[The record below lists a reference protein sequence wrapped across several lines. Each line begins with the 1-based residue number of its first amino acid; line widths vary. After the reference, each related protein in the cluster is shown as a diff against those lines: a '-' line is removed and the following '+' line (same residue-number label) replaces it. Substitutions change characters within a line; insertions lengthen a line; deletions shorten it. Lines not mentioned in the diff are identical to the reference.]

1 MNDWKEHDPIR
12 DAEKPEEP
20 SRPSNGGEFEGLQW
34 NRGDPQTKASDTS
47 GLAPIAVPLNRD
59 SETHNTESKDSAK
72 ADELFARLN
81 PEIQDFLIHVKSSW
95 AAIDLTAFPPV
106 ESDRM
111 KGYLTMKYG
120 EVPSAV
126 GRTLLEL
133 ESPGKI
139 TAGQANGDDASAFVI
154 TGDSVHLLSSTGEP
168 DGEVSKEN
176 LRNTCKISIAV
187 SYVSQFRVP
196 FVGPDCIW

>member
-1 MNDWKEHDPIR
+1 
-12 DAEKPEEP
+12 
-20 SRPSNGGEFEGLQW
+20 
-34 NRGDPQTKASDTS
+34 
-47 GLAPIAVPLNRD
+47 
-59 SETHNTESKDSAK
+59 
-72 ADELFARLN
+72 
-81 PEIQDFLIHVKSSW
+81 
-95 AAIDLTAFPPV
+95 
-106 ESDRM
+106 
-111 KGYLTMKYG
+111 
-120 EVPSAV
+120 V

-176 LRNTCKISIAV
+176 LRNTCNISIAV